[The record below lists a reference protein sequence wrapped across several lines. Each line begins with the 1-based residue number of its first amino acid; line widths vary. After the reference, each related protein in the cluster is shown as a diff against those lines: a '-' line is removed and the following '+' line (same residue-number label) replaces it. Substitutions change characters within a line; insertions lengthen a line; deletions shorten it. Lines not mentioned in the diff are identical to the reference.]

1 MMRLGRLF
9 CAALALPLTAA
20 AAPPPAPLAA
30 PACARVSGIDS
41 WKDVDA
47 STVILETSP
56 KHRYKVTFT
65 APCSDMK
72 YGIMVLIERPA
83 SAGACLSPGDA
94 LVFLRRATVP
104 PQSFHYDERC
114 VIKTIEALPED

>member
-1 MMRLGRLF
+1 MTKRIRPL
-9 CAALALPLTAA
+9 LALLTLPLIA
-20 AAPPPAPLAA
+20 AAPPADAPKA

-47 STVILETSP
+47 STVILESAP

-65 APCSDMK
+65 APCPDTK
-72 YGIMVLIERPA
+72 RGIMVLIERPP

-114 VIKTIEALPED
+114 VIKTIEALPEE